1 MEFCLVIFIK
11 QLVIIIRKLKMITFL
26 FMTFNG
32 LLNHKNTKIKYYT
45 ILYDKSFRSPI
56 EH

>member
-1 MEFCLVIFIK
+1 MQFCLVIFIK

-26 FMTFNG
+26 FMNFNG

-45 ILYDKSFRSPI
+45 ILYYTANGSVLQ
-56 EH
+56 